1 MKKKNLFLTSTFAAA
16 LLLAA
21 CTPGEKDQEEK
32 AVEEQ
37 PAIEETIE
45 PTEPVVE
52 EGTTEEGTT
61 EETDEVAEPTEPAVT
76 DPAQTP
82 STSDS
87 VAPSTTE
94 GIFTNDVAPSTTQSA
109 GVSTGYT
116 APAVTTGA
124 IDVSTKKANEVII
137 YTSDANAEN
146 VIPTAKIAYEFKTDG
161 PITKYLIDQLGYE
174 EYYNKHAVSADETVI
189 MIDFKESIVNSSFV
203 QGTAGGQMFKD
214 SIVAT
219 IFENIPQAQVIK
231 LRVNGQEQDT
241 DHVSFS
247 GEITRGQFN

>member
-52 EGTTEEGTT
+52 EGTTEEGAV
-61 EETDEVAEPTEPAVT
+61 EETDEIAEPTEPAVEA
-76 DPAQTP
+76 PAQSP
-82 STSDS
+82 STSES

-94 GIFTNDVAPSTTQSA
+94 GIFTNEVAPATQSA
-109 GVSTGYT
+109 GVSTGYA
-116 APAVTTGA
+116 APAVTTTGA

-189 MIDFKESIVNSSFV
+189 IIDFKESIVNSPLV

-231 LRVNGQEQDT
+231 LRVKGQEQET